1 MSVEPLVVAFQVSV
15 PPSQAFET
23 WTRRCAT
30 WWPPSHTISG
40 NPATITFEPHTGGRI
55 TEHEP
60 DGSQHQWGEILDW
73 EPPTRLRYLWHL
85 FFDPSEATEVE
96 VTFTPTDHGTA
107 VRLEQRGW
115 AQLGELGPRRR
126 GHTEQAWH
134 EITKNYIQASSR
146 LATAGSPE
154 PNPHP
159 NPPQPTPTT
168 PTDG

>member
-1 MSVEPLVVAFQVSV
+1 MSVEPLVLAFEVSV
-15 PPSQAFET
+15 PPAQAFET

-40 NPATITFEPHTGGRI
+40 NAATIAFEPRAGGRI

-96 VTFTPTDHGTA
+96 VTFRPTDHGTA

-115 AQLGELGPRRR
+115 DQLGEPGRRR
-126 GHTEQAWH
+126 RDRTEQAWH
-134 EITKNYIQASSR
+134 VITNSYIRATSR
-146 LATAGSPE
+146 RAPTADDAG
-154 PNPHP
+154 
-159 NPPQPTPTT
+159 
-168 PTDG
+168 